1 LRIGGGWPAQ
11 AYCTVFFLHRA
22 RRRTALQTSP
32 GEAFEEFRERY
43 TPEGFL
49 DTLLTS
55 KTLEKRRLETMSVFM
70 AVHSREQV
78 AGTIAWNVVGLEEGH
93 LRGMAVL
100 PLMRGSGIASQL
112 LSRAE
117 SELQQRKC
125 TRVTLDTTEP
135 LLRAM
140 RFCEKHGYR
149 RSGKTK
155 DFFGMPLIEYQK
167 TLLQGV
173 STPAGAEDKS
183 SYCLAVC
190 ST

>member
-1 LRIGGGWPAQ
+1 
-11 AYCTVFFLHRA
+11 
-22 RRRTALQTSP
+22 
-32 GEAFEEFRERY
+32 
-43 TPEGFL
+43 
-49 DTLLTS
+49 TS
-55 KTLEKRRLETMSVFM
+55 KTLEKRLVTMSVFM
-70 AVHSREQV
+70 AVHSRQQV
-78 AGTIAWNVVGLEEGH
+78 PGTVPPYGVCLDEEP

-140 RFCEKHGYR
+140 RSCEKHDYR

-183 SYCLAVC
+183 SYCLADRK
-190 ST
+190 STR

>member
-1 LRIGGGWPAQ
+1 
-11 AYCTVFFLHRA
+11 
-22 RRRTALQTSP
+22 
-32 GEAFEEFRERY
+32 
-43 TPEGFL
+43 
-49 DTLLTS
+49 
-55 KTLEKRRLETMSVFM
+55 
-70 AVHSREQV
+70 
-78 AGTIAWNVVGLEEGH
+78 
-93 LRGMAVL
+93 L
-100 PLMRGSGIASQL
+100 PN
-112 LSRAE
+112 AE

-125 TRVTLDTTEP
+125 TRVTLDTTEQ